1 MKRESKPLGRKIKI
15 IFAILSFLC
24 VITLTILLLISEY
37 RNFFGTNPLLL
48 AIYILTGIMGCF
60 LSTFSV
66 IEVRDY
72 IHHFRNLKDNVYRT
86 HRLSYE
92 QVLENENR
100 KEIVECILE
109 TPGIHYTMLRKRCN
123 LHPGQFKWHIEVLLD
138 YEIIKRQH
146 LDHHIVFFPA
156 ISGQDINFDVILK
169 FPFRDEIYNL
179 IVLNP
184 GIFPSEIARRLN
196 VPKQRNKVK
205 YHIDK
210 LIHAK
215 YVRVV
220 RIGKKMKLY
229 PTKNEKS

>member
-1 MKRESKPLGRKIKI
+1 MKRETKTLGRKIKVL
-15 IFAILSFLC
+15 AAALSFLC
-24 VITLTILLLISEY
+24 IIALVILLTINQY
-37 RNFFGTNPLLL
+37 RNFFGITPLLF
-48 AIYILTGIMGCF
+48 AIYVITGLMVCF
-60 LSTFSV
+60 LSIFSLM
-66 IEVRDY
+66 EVKEY

-92 QVLENENR
+92 QVLDNENR
-100 KEIVECILE
+100 KQIVESILE
-109 TPGIHYTMLRKRCN
+109 TPGIHYTMLRKKCN
-123 LHPGQFKWHIEVLLD
+123 LHPGQFRWHIDVLLD
-138 YEIIKRQH
+138 YEIIRKQH
-146 LDHHIVFFPA
+146 LENHIVFFPS
-156 ISGQDINFDVILK
+156 ISEQEFNFDVILK

-184 GIFPSEIARRLN
+184 GIFPSEIARKLN

-210 LIHAK
+210 LIRAN

-229 PTKNEKS
+229 PKL